1 MFSGGSKENIGKK
14 SVKIE
19 AYLGPYQTSKD
30 VQQMSATLFVLLDN
44 PEFWFAFFNKKVFV
58 WEYSILHTYFLLEI
72 ITTQF
77 YYICLPL
84 CSLEMKTLNH
94 KKY

>member
-44 PEFWFAFFNKKVFV
+44 PEF
-58 WEYSILHTYFLLEI
+58 
-72 ITTQF
+72 
-77 YYICLPL
+77 
-84 CSLEMKTLNH
+84 
-94 KKY
+94 